1 MKKVNMLL
9 PFMQKLKRKVKLLVQ
24 WIRKRDDDS
33 YDNPYLI
40 Y

>member
-1 MKKVNMLL
+1 MKTGNMLL
-9 PFMQKLKRKVKLLVQ
+9 AFMQKLKRKVKLLVQ